1 MTRDERTG
9 ATRASCPAAVADR
22 AWQRLQIDRFAGGR
36 QRAYV
41 IREDMRRHP
50 RTVLAFQRLRWLL
63 IALTVV
69 STGAVVIAIVLSDAG
84 HVVPLAVWV
93 RCAAV
98 LGITLTLY
106 VFAWRA
112 QLGWWW
118 AYSRL
123 RLFSRIFPVVTLVV
137 ASIPGLYPAWMVLEQ
152 IVFSFLLVGISA
164 VLGSSHMRETFPE
177 PRPGTVRPTGSDGEL
192 GAHHEQAPPRTAS

>member
-1 MTRDERTG
+1 MRRDGRDG
-9 ATRASCPAAVADR
+9 ASRASGPRRHRAALAER
-22 AWQRLQIDRFAGGR
+22 AWQRLQVDRIAGGR
-36 QRAYV
+36 QREYV

-50 RTVLAFQRLRWLL
+50 RTVLAFQRLRRLL
-63 IALTVV
+63 VALTVV
-69 STGAVVIAIVLSDAG
+69 STTAVVIAVALTDAG
-84 HVVPLAVWV
+84 HVVSLAVWV

-137 ASIPGLYPAWMVLEQ
+137 AAIPGLYPAWMVLEQ

-164 VLGSSHMRETFPE
+164 VLGSRHMREAFPH
-177 PRPGTVRPTGSDGEL
+177 PTRNVPPARP
-192 GAHHEQAPPRTAS
+192 AAS

>member
-1 MTRDERTG
+1 MKREARTG
-9 ATRASCPAAVADR
+9 ATRASCVGVVADR

-41 IREDMRRHP
+41 IREDMRQHP

-63 IALTVV
+63 VALTVV
-69 STGAVVIAIVLSDAG
+69 STGAVVIAVALSDSG

-164 VLGSSHMRETFPE
+164 VLSSRHMREAFPKPEASAAAGAGPE
-177 PRPGTVRPTGSDGEL
+177 P
-192 GAHHEQAPPRTAS
+192 APH

>member
-1 MTRDERTG
+1 MKRDARTR
-9 ATRASCPAAVADR
+9 ATRASWVGAVADR

-41 IREDMRRHP
+41 IREDMRQHP

-63 IALTVV
+63 VALTVV
-69 STGAVVIAIVLSDAG
+69 STGAVVTAVALTDAG
-84 HVVPLAVWV
+84 HVVSVAVWV

-152 IVFSFLLVGISA
+152 ILFSFLLVGISA
-164 VLGSSHMRETFPE
+164 VLGSRHMREAFPKPDASRATGSRPE
-177 PRPGTVRPTGSDGEL
+177 PAAR
-192 GAHHEQAPPRTAS
+192 

>member
-1 MTRDERTG
+1 MKRDGRDG
-9 ATRASCPAAVADR
+9 AGPDSGPGGVAER
-22 AWQRLQIDRFAGGR
+22 AWQRLQVDRFAGGR
-36 QRAYV
+36 QRDYV

-63 IALTVV
+63 VALTVV
-69 STGAVVIAIVLSDAG
+69 STTAVVIAVALTDAG
-84 HVVPLAVWV
+84 HAVSLAVWV

-137 ASIPGLYPAWMVLEQ
+137 AAIPGLYPAWMVLEQ

-164 VLGSSHMRETFPE
+164 VLGSRHMRGAFPH
-177 PRPGTVRPTGSDGEL
+177 PTRP
-192 GAHHEQAPPRTAS
+192 APPAPPARPAAS

>member
-1 MTRDERTG
+1 MTRDVRTG
-9 ATRASCPAAVADR
+9 ATRASGLGAVADR

-63 IALTVV
+63 VALTVV
-69 STGAVVIAIVLSDAG
+69 STGAVVIAIALSDAG

-164 VLGSSHMRETFPE
+164 VLGSRHMREAFPK
-177 PRPGTVRPTGSDGEL
+177 PGTDAVP
-192 GAHHEQAPPRTAS
+192 APGVDREPAPR

>member
-1 MTRDERTG
+1 VKRDGRTRG
-9 ATRASCPAAVADR
+9 TRASWLGGVADR

-41 IREDMRRHP
+41 IREDMRQHP

-63 IALTVV
+63 VALTVV
-69 STGAVVIAIVLSDAG
+69 SSGAVVTAVALTDAG
-84 HVVPLAVWV
+84 HVVSVAVWV

-152 IVFSFLLVGISA
+152 IVFSILLVGISA
-164 VLGSSHMRETFPE
+164 VLGSRHMREAFPKPDASRATGSRPE
-177 PRPGTVRPTGSDGEL
+177 PAAR
-192 GAHHEQAPPRTAS
+192 